1 MRDENESA
9 TCSEP
14 SDEGLE
20 SYKVCWKVNMYA
32 KQWFRQERTA
42 RENQHDLGIL
52 KHRVD
57 ELEERL
63 KGINGLSIHKCKSK
77 TKYYSVW
84 YQLPWITNP

>member
-1 MRDENESA
+1 MRDENESV

-20 SYKVCWKVNMYA
+20 SYKLCWKVNMYA

-52 KHRVD
+52 R
-57 ELEERL
+57 
-63 KGINGLSIHKCKSK
+63 
-77 TKYYSVW
+77 
-84 YQLPWITNP
+84 